1 MHMVFRNTLLM
12 CISAF
17 PQFKQFDVTKDD
29 LDEWYDWF
37 WGRDIA
43 GRTPAPSDYTLML
56 AERKAWREVHNLVYK
71 GETLKSA
78 LETLRKD
85 YLFWQR
91 EVYERI
97 YHNKGGGKG
106 KLSKKG
112 KSKGQ
117 GYRAPYWSPVQ
128 SWKQNQDQNS
138 GPASSRAKEKA
149 RTRRAPKMAAKHRRT
164 GPKDGLR
171 RTHVGSSSAETF
183 TSARTAKGI
192 EGEIGW
198 FLAKQIV
205 SALPEPEERPLKVRR
220 KVTVDGWEKEE
231 EEEERREPITR
242 RQLERMHMVFR
253 NTQFMCISA
262 FPQFKQFDVTKD
274 DLDEWYDWFWGR
286 DISC

>member
-1 MHMVFRNTLLM
+1 M
-12 CISAF
+12 
-17 PQFKQFDVTKDD
+17 TKDD

-97 YHNKGGGKG
+97 YHKGGGKG

-128 SWKQNQDQNS
+128 SWKQNQDQKQWTGQQS
-138 GPASSRAKEKA
+138 GKGKGKDKKGAKDGGKA
-149 RTRRAPKMAAKHRRT
+149 R
-164 GPKDGLR
+164 KDWPQGWA
-171 RTHVGSSSAETF
+171 T
-183 TSARTAKGI
+183 KGI

-231 EEEERREPITR
+231 EEEEPG
-242 RQLERMHMVFR
+242 
-253 NTQFMCISA
+253 S
-262 FPQFKQFDVTKD
+262 PSP
-274 DLDEWYDWFWGR
+274 GG
-286 DISC
+286 S